1 MGGDMVT
8 REEAWRLLTEHNKEP
23 EHIKHAIAVEAA
35 MRAYARKFGEDEELW
50 GIVGLIHDVDYEEHP
65 TMGPGEHPFAGAQ
78 MLEDLGWPAEIV
90 RAVRSHANYSGVP
103 RQTPLEKTLFAVDE
117 LTGLVIAVALV
128 RPSKN
133 IADVE
138 VKSVRK
144 KWKDKAFARAVNREE
159 IEQGAAELGVDLEE
173 HIATVIEALKPVA
186 AQLGIDGSL
195 AQG

>member
-1 MGGDMVT
+1 MVK
-8 REEAWRLLTEHNKEP
+8 REEAWQLLTEHNKEP

-35 MRAYARKFGEDEELW
+35 MRAYARKFGEDEDLW
-50 GIVGLIHDVDYEEHP
+50 GIVGLIHDLDYEEHP
-65 TMGPGEHPFAGAQ
+65 TMGPDGHPFVGAQ
-78 MLEDLGWPAEIV
+78 MLEDMGWPAEIV

-103 RQTPLEKTLFAVDE
+103 RETPMEKALFAVDE

-144 KWKDKAFARAVNREE
+144 KWEDNAFARAVNREE
-159 IEQGAAELGVDLEE
+159 IEQGAAELGVDLDE
-173 HIATVIEALKPVA
+173 HIATVIEALKTVA
-186 AQLGIDGSL
+186 AQLDIDGSL